1 MSQAHPKVPTV
12 PSSTPC
18 TGKTELWVG
27 RSKEQVVGD
36 ELQVWGVLGMG
47 RRVVRCGHRV
57 PSEHRW
63 VSGCVG
69 LGSGVYR
76 GVQGTGCMRG
86 VGTGLQGVM
95 AGWRAGQ
102 VGCRVL
108 GAGFGVRVHNAR

>member
-1 MSQAHPKVPTV
+1 M
-12 PSSTPC
+12 
-18 TGKTELWVG
+18 
-27 RSKEQVVGD
+27 VGD
-36 ELQVWGVLGMG
+36 ELQVWGVLDMG
-47 RRVVRCGHRV
+47 WRVVGCGHRV

-86 VGTGLQGVM
+86 MGTGLQGAM

-108 GAGFGVRVHNAR
+108 GAGFGVRVHNARGKVQDRGARCKTKHAGCTQQGLGCREWDCS

>member
-1 MSQAHPKVPTV
+1 M
-12 PSSTPC
+12 
-18 TGKTELWVG
+18 
-27 RSKEQVVGD
+27 VGD
-36 ELQVWGVLGMG
+36 ELQVWGVLDMG
-47 RRVVRCGHRV
+47 WRVVGCGHRV

-76 GVQGTGCMRG
+76 EGRG
-86 VGTGLQGVM
+86 YSLQGAM

-108 GAGFGVRVHNAR
+108 GAEFGVRVHNAR

>member
-1 MSQAHPKVPTV
+1 MVA
-12 PSSTPC
+12 
-18 TGKTELWVG
+18 
-27 RSKEQVVGD
+27 D

-86 VGTGLQGVM
+86 MGTGLQGAM
-95 AGWRAGQ
+95 AGWRARQ